1 MPTTYGMVL
10 SFCTDISHG
19 LLAACISDV
28 NKTMLLAHAG
38 FIPLLIEGSA
48 GLLADDC
55 FRKGA
60 GAAVKASVQRDFA
73 ECTSCCQPPLRS
85 SASVP
90 PKQTDS
96 ILADPTGIDL
106 RLCVWAARIDAWRL
120 TLA

>member
-55 FRKGA
+55 FRKDA

-73 ECTSCCQPPLRS
+73 ECTCCQPPLRS

-90 PKQTDS
+90 PTTNGQHIGRPHWD
-96 ILADPTGIDL
+96 
-106 RLCVWAARIDAWRL
+106 
-120 TLA
+120 